1 MTRRHVS
8 MVGIVIAGTVL
19 LAGCSAMG
27 TAQSAAPGVGMPAPA
42 TEGGGLPEWAGEP
55 EAAPLPDE
63 GSAGGDGGGDS
74 STSDV
79 VPEQVA
85 DEDRAVIISGSLS
98 MRVGDPI
105 TMADAVGDA
114 ARSHGG
120 SIDRRA
126 EGASTDFQPAWA
138 MLTLR
143 VPAERVDDLLTVLRG
158 LGDVTAVDLNEEVVT
173 DQVRDLEVRV
183 SASRASVDRL
193 TQLLASAA
201 DTETLLEVEAQLTD
215 RTSELEQ
222 LLSQQRALTDRVAM
236 STIEVRISATTVEGP
251 TGTPSFWDGLVA
263 GWGAFLAWG
272 AAALFA
278 LGQALPALVLL
289 ALLALVGWLIA
300 LRLLRRTP
308 SRPVATGASAPVLA
322 PVAHESAEPNTGD

>member
-1 MTRRHVS
+1 MTRRHLS
-8 MVGIVIAGTVL
+8 MAGIVIAGTVL
-19 LAGCSAMG
+19 LTGCGAMSASQ
-27 TAQSAAPGVGMPAPA
+27 APAPGIGQPAPF
-42 TEGGGLPEWAGEP
+42 TESGGLPDWAGEP
-55 EAAPLPDE
+55 EAAPQPGNE
-63 GSAGGDGGGDS
+63 ESAGGDMGG
-74 STSDV
+74 SDD
-79 VPEQVA
+79 VPAEAA
-85 DEDRAVIISGSLS
+85 DEDRAVIISGNLS

-105 TMADAVGDA
+105 QMADAVSDA
-114 ARSHGG
+114 AQSRGG

-138 MLTLR
+138 MLTVR
-143 VPAERVDDLLTVLRG
+143 VPAAQVEDLLTALRA
-158 LGDVTAVDLNEEVVT
+158 LGDVTSVDLGEEVVT

-183 SASRASVDRL
+183 NASRASVDRL
-193 TQLLASAA
+193 TELQTTAA

-222 LLSQQRALTDRVAM
+222 LMSQQRSLTDQVAM
-236 STIEVRISATTVEGP
+236 STIEVRISSTTVEGP

-289 ALLALVGWLIA
+289 AVLAIVAWLVVRA
-300 LRLLRRTP
+300 VLRRMP
-308 SRPVATGASAPVLA
+308 SRRPAARVASVDNPATVPA
-322 PVAHESAEPNTGD
+322 AE